1 MNRNLTLAKKA
12 KQDEFYTRYEDIA
25 AEVEHYKHHFKGK
38 VVACNCD
45 DPRWSN
51 FSKFFKDHF
60 EELELRGLISLFK
73 GSDAYV
79 ETVGSKE
86 GSRLYKLAGDG
97 DFRSKEAQEYLAQ
110 ADIVVTNPPFSL
122 FRIFVTQLL
131 ELGKQFLIL
140 GSANAVTCVEI
151 FPSIQNN
158 NLWLGVNLGAKK
170 FIRPDNTLASFGN
183 IYWYTNLDHAKRH
196 AGVTLT
202 HNYNEDLHPEYE
214 NYNAIEV
221 SRIKQ
226 IPRNWLGVM
235 GVPITFLERYNPEQF
250 EILWSSQQ
258 PDHPSL
264 KPLQKQHDMF
274 IAPVLQGKYLY
285 KRIFV
290 RRRT

>member
-1 MNRNLTLAKKA
+1 MAAPNQSLNTAQAEKN
-12 KQDEFYTRYEDIA
+12 DEFYTRYEDIA

-97 DFRSKEAQEYLAQ
+97 DFRNEETQEYLAQ

-122 FRIFVTQLL
+122 FRDYVEQLL
-131 ELGKQFLIL
+131 NLEKKFLVIA
-140 GSANAVTCVEI
+140 SENAISYERF
-151 FPSIQNN
+151 FPF
-158 NLWLGVNLGAKK
+158 LRDEKVWLGCTKPKV
-170 FIRPDNTLASFGN
+170 FRRPDGSQQTFGN
-183 IYWYTNLDHAKRH
+183 ICWYTNMDMARRH
-196 AGVTLT
+196 KPLEMVES
-202 HNYNEDLHPEYE
+202 YSPEMHPSYS
-214 NYNAIEV
+214 NIDAIEV
-221 SRIKQ
+221 GRVKLM
-226 IPRNWLGVM
+226 PKDWDGMM
-235 GVPITFLERYNPEQF
+235 GVPVSYLAKHCPDQF
-250 EILWSSQQ
+250 EIVGNDTALASNN
-258 PDHPSL
+258 DRGVVH
-264 KPLQKQHDMF
+264 
-274 IAPVLQGKYLY
+274 GKRKYA
-285 KRIFV
+285 RIII